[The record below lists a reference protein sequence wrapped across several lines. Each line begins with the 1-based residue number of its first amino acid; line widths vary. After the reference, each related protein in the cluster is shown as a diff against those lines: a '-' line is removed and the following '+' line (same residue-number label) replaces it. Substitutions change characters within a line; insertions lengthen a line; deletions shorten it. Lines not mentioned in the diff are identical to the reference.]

1 MNGMLETPD
10 YSCWY
15 RYSDDVYEPAE
26 DTFIFLDGLEE
37 EIKKGVIHKT
47 GFGVELGCG
56 SGLVSTALKK
66 WTGLEIL
73 LIDINPKAIECSQLM
88 LESNKISGDLALSRS
103 GINLRANIADFILI
117 NPPYVVTSNEELIES
132 QNECSLE
139 ASWAGGKD
147 GTKLLFESLLPNAIR
162 LLAENGII
170 YLIAIRENKIENI
183 KSFLGKEFTME
194 KVIERKAGIELLSLL
209 KISRNKPVL

>member
-1 MNGMLETPD
+1 MLETPD

-15 RYSDDVYEPAE
+15 KYSDHVYEPAE
-26 DTFIFLDGLEE
+26 DTFIFLDGLEK
-37 EIKKGVIHKT
+37 EIKNGVIDKT

-66 WTGLEIL
+66 WTGVEIL
-73 LIDINPKAIECSQLM
+73 LVDINPKATECSQLM

-103 GINLRANIADFILI
+103 GVNLRANIADFILI
-117 NPPYVVTSNEELIES
+117 NPPYVVTSNEELAES
-132 QNECSLE
+132 QNDCALE
-139 ASWAGGKD
+139 ASWAGGQD

-162 LLAENGII
+162 LLTENGII

-183 KSFLGKEFTME
+183 KQFLGEQFTMK
-194 KVIERKAGIELLSLL
+194 KVIERKAGRELLSLL
-209 KISRNKPVL
+209 KITRNKSVE